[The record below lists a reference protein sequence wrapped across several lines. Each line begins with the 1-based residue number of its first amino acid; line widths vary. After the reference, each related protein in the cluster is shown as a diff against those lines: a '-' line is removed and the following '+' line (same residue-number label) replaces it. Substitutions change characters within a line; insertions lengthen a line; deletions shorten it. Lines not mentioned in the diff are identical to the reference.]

1 MERVLDAAADLV
13 AEDAFH
19 TATMD
24 DLARRAGVAR
34 ATVFSRFGTKLG
46 VLEALSLRCAG
57 GPEMGAIREAQAVED
72 PVAAVDALLPA
83 GCDLWEKEGYIMVQ
97 LKAIVVLEP
106 DASAII
112 DAQHDDQRRGMEAL
126 ARGLQRAGRLRKG
139 WSVARAAAALHAL
152 TSVETFML
160 LRRDHG
166 LPLAAVKQTIVGL
179 SRTIISEQT

>member
-1 MERVLDAAADLV
+1 
-13 AEDAFH
+13 
-19 TATMD
+19 
-24 DLARRAGVAR
+24 
-34 ATVFSRFGTKLG
+34 
-46 VLEALSLRCAG
+46 
-57 GPEMGAIREAQAVED
+57 
-72 PVAAVDALLPA
+72 
-83 GCDLWEKEGYIMVQ
+83 MVQ

-126 ARGLQRAGRLRKG
+126 ARGLQRAGRLRDG
-139 WSVARAAAALHAL
+139 WSVARAAAGLHAL